1 MLQLPEASAVT
12 DKPMHLVIISG
23 RSGSGKST
31 VLNVLEDVGYYCIDN
46 LPLALLPELIRQ
58 TRESASDEHKL
69 VAVCIDARN
78 ATTDFSHFAT
88 LVAELP
94 ADVQTDVIYLD
105 ASTPTL
111 FKRFSE
117 TRRKHPLSNV
127 QTALREAIVKERALL
142 QPIANAADLVINTS
156 QMSVHEL
163 RAIIKK
169 RVLSESAASNSM
181 AILFM
186 SFGFKRGIP
195 IDADMVYDVRCLPN
209 PYWVPDLR
217 SKTGLDSAVK
227 EFLDDQPEVIEM
239 FEDIRHYLD
248 RWLPRFAANNRSYMT
263 IAIGCTGGM
272 HRSVYLSER
281 LRNWYASH
289 FGNVQVHHRE
299 LAQPQ

>member
-1 MLQLPEASAVT
+1 MAVS

-58 TRESASDEHKL
+58 TRDSASDEHRM

-78 ATTDFSHFAT
+78 ATTDFSQFVK
-88 LVAELP
+88 LMAELP
-94 ADVQTDVIYLD
+94 IDVQTDIIYLD

-117 TRRKHPLSNV
+117 TRRKHPLSNL
-127 QTALREAIVKERALL
+127 QTALREAINKEKTLL
-142 QPIANAADLVINTS
+142 EPIANAADLVINTS

-169 RVLSESAASNSM
+169 RVFRESADNSM
-181 AILFM
+181 SILFM

-195 IDADMVYDVRCLPN
+195 IDADIVYDVRCLPN
-209 PYWVPDLR
+209 PYWVPNLR
-217 SKTGLDSAVK
+217 SQTGLDAAVK

-239 FEDIRHYLD
+239 FDDICHYLD
-248 RWLPRFAANNRSYMT
+248 RWLPRFEANSRSYMT

-281 LRNWYASH
+281 LRSWYASR

>member
-1 MLQLPEASAVT
+1 
-12 DKPMHLVIISG
+12 MHLVIISG

-58 TRESASDEHKL
+58 TRDSASDEHKM

-78 ATTDFSHFAT
+78 ATTDFSQFAS
-88 LVAELP
+88 LLAEMP
-94 ADVQTDVIYLD
+94 VDVQTDIIYLD

-127 QTALREAIVKERALL
+127 QTALREAINKEKTLL
-142 QPIANAADLVINTS
+142 EPIANSADLVINTS

-169 RVLSESAASNSM
+169 RVFRESANASMS
-181 AILFM
+181 ILFM

-195 IDADMVYDVRCLPN
+195 IDADIVYDVRCLPN

-217 SKTGLDSAVK
+217 SQTGLDDSVK
-227 EFLDDQPEVIEM
+227 EFLNDQPEVIEM
-239 FEDIRHYLD
+239 FDDICRYLD
-248 RWLPRFAANNRSYMT
+248 RWLPRFEANSRSYMT

-272 HRSVYLSER
+272 HRSVYLSEQ
-281 LRNWYASH
+281 LRSWYASR